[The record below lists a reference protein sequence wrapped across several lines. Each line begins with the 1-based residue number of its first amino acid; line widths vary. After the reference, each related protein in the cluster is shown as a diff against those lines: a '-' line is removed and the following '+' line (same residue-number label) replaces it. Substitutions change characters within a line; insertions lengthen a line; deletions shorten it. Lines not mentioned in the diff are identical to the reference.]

1 MSSILSL
8 DSAHAVCDLGV
19 SGSHTT
25 ELDTLTFGQ
34 LVESLEPDVEAAGGS
49 IDSKN
54 VDSLV
59 NIIITVVQLIA
70 FATVRRTPPFYGG
83 RSANGGEIG
92 QATEGT
98 FDDSL
103 E

>member
-8 DSAHAVCDLGV
+8 DSAHAVRDLGV
-19 SGSHTT
+19 SGSHTA
-25 ELDTLTFGQ
+25 ELDTLTVGQ
-34 LVESLEPDVEAAGGS
+34 LVESLEPDVEAAGGG

-59 NIIITVVQLIA
+59 NITIIVVQLIA
-70 FATVRRTPPFYGG
+70 FATVRRTPAFYCG
-83 RSANGGEIG
+83 RSANGWEIG